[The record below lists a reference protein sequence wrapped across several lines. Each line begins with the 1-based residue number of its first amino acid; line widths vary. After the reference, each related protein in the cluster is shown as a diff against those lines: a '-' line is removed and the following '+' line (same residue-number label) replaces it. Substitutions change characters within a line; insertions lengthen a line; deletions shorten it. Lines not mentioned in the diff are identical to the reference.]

1 MIVSGWAFRKAWYDC
16 LTEFEKIFTALN
28 VGRVCIETNGIGDL
42 AVIQMRKLGIPT
54 VGRNTTTNKH
64 QRIMNVASYV
74 NDIKLSNK
82 SDTSKLSISTQ
93 YSTKIDIRNE
103 PDQLSEISDFELEPN
118 EDSFHS
124 SLNNSKID
132 SDQVVS
138 FSDDFE
144 LIDDDEE
151 RIKNFSKLNN
161 FKTSPIIKPLI
172 NVNSFQF

>member
-1 MIVSGWAFRKAWYDC
+1 MNSISKSLSIISIDETKEDEVDTLSRKDNLKSKGPITKY
-16 LTEFEKIFTALN
+16 LESI
-28 VGRVCIETNGIGDL
+28 R
-42 AVIQMRKLGIPT
+42 
-54 VGRNTTTNKH
+54 
-64 QRIMNVASYV
+64 
-74 NDIKLSNK
+74 KLSNK

-93 YSTKIDIRNE
+93 YSTKTDIRNE

>member
-1 MIVSGWAFRKAWYDC
+1 MNSISKSLSIISIDETKEDEVDTLSRKDNLKSKGPITKY
-16 LTEFEKIFTALN
+16 LESI
-28 VGRVCIETNGIGDL
+28 R
-42 AVIQMRKLGIPT
+42 
-54 VGRNTTTNKH
+54 
-64 QRIMNVASYV
+64 
-74 NDIKLSNK
+74 KLSNK

-144 LIDDDEE
+144 LTDDDEE
-151 RIKNFSKLNN
+151 RINNFSKLNN

>member
-1 MIVSGWAFRKAWYDC
+1 MNSISKSLSIISIDETKEDEVDTLSRKDNLKSKGPITKY
-16 LTEFEKIFTALN
+16 LESI
-28 VGRVCIETNGIGDL
+28 
-42 AVIQMRKLGIPT
+42 RKL
-54 VGRNTTTNKH
+54 
-64 QRIMNVASYV
+64 S
-74 NDIKLSNK
+74 SK

>member
-1 MIVSGWAFRKAWYDC
+1 MNSISKSLSIISIDETEEDEVDTLSRKDNLKSKGPITKY
-16 LTEFEKIFTALN
+16 LESI
-28 VGRVCIETNGIGDL
+28 R
-42 AVIQMRKLGIPT
+42 
-54 VGRNTTTNKH
+54 
-64 QRIMNVASYV
+64 
-74 NDIKLSNK
+74 KLSNK

>member
-1 MIVSGWAFRKAWYDC
+1 MNSISKSLSIISIDETKEDEVDTLSRKDNLKSKGPITKY
-16 LTEFEKIFTALN
+16 LESI
-28 VGRVCIETNGIGDL
+28 R
-42 AVIQMRKLGIPT
+42 
-54 VGRNTTTNKH
+54 
-64 QRIMNVASYV
+64 
-74 NDIKLSNK
+74 KLSNK

-144 LIDDDEE
+144 LTDDDEE

>member
-1 MIVSGWAFRKAWYDC
+1 MLTLKTIISIDETKEDEVDTLSRKDNLKSKGPITKY
-16 LTEFEKIFTALN
+16 LESI
-28 VGRVCIETNGIGDL
+28 R
-42 AVIQMRKLGIPT
+42 
-54 VGRNTTTNKH
+54 
-64 QRIMNVASYV
+64 
-74 NDIKLSNK
+74 KLSNK

>member
-1 MIVSGWAFRKAWYDC
+1 MNSISKSLSIISIDETKEDEVDTLSRKDNLKSKGPITKY
-16 LTEFEKIFTALN
+16 LESI
-28 VGRVCIETNGIGDL
+28 R
-42 AVIQMRKLGIPT
+42 
-54 VGRNTTTNKH
+54 
-64 QRIMNVASYV
+64 
-74 NDIKLSNK
+74 KLSNK

-151 RIKNFSKLNN
+151 RIKNFSNLNN

>member
-1 MIVSGWAFRKAWYDC
+1 MNSISKSLSIISIDETKEDEVDTLGRKDNLKSKGPITKY
-16 LTEFEKIFTALN
+16 LESI
-28 VGRVCIETNGIGDL
+28 R
-42 AVIQMRKLGIPT
+42 
-54 VGRNTTTNKH
+54 
-64 QRIMNVASYV
+64 
-74 NDIKLSNK
+74 KLSNK

>member
-1 MIVSGWAFRKAWYDC
+1 MNSISKSLSIISIDEAKEDEVDTLSRKDNLKSKGPITKY
-16 LTEFEKIFTALN
+16 LESI
-28 VGRVCIETNGIGDL
+28 R
-42 AVIQMRKLGIPT
+42 
-54 VGRNTTTNKH
+54 
-64 QRIMNVASYV
+64 
-74 NDIKLSNK
+74 KLSNK

-132 SDQVVS
+132 SDQVIS

-172 NVNSFQF
+172 NVNSFQY

>member
-1 MIVSGWAFRKAWYDC
+1 MNSISKSLSIISIDETKEDEVDTLSRKDNLKSKGPITKY
-16 LTEFEKIFTALN
+16 LESI
-28 VGRVCIETNGIGDL
+28 R
-42 AVIQMRKLGIPT
+42 
-54 VGRNTTTNKH
+54 
-64 QRIMNVASYV
+64 
-74 NDIKLSNK
+74 KLSNK

-103 PDQLSEISDFELEPN
+103 QGQLSEISDFELEPN

>member
-1 MIVSGWAFRKAWYDC
+1 MNSISKSLSIISIDETKEDEVDTLSRKDNLKSKRPITKY
-16 LTEFEKIFTALN
+16 LESI
-28 VGRVCIETNGIGDL
+28 R
-42 AVIQMRKLGIPT
+42 
-54 VGRNTTTNKH
+54 
-64 QRIMNVASYV
+64 
-74 NDIKLSNK
+74 KLSNK

-138 FSDDFE
+138 FSDDSE
-144 LIDDDEE
+144 LIDHDEE

>member
-1 MIVSGWAFRKAWYDC
+1 MNSISKSLSIISIDETKEDEVDTLSRKDNLKSKGPITKY
-16 LTEFEKIFTALN
+16 LESI
-28 VGRVCIETNGIGDL
+28 R
-42 AVIQMRKLGIPT
+42 
-54 VGRNTTTNKH
+54 
-64 QRIMNVASYV
+64 
-74 NDIKLSNK
+74 KLSNK

-151 RIKNFSKLNN
+151 RIKNFSKLNG

-172 NVNSFQF
+172 NVNSFKF

>member
-1 MIVSGWAFRKAWYDC
+1 MNSISKSLSIISIDETKEDEVDTLNRKDNLKSKGPITKY
-16 LTEFEKIFTALN
+16 LESI
-28 VGRVCIETNGIGDL
+28 R
-42 AVIQMRKLGIPT
+42 
-54 VGRNTTTNKH
+54 
-64 QRIMNVASYV
+64 
-74 NDIKLSNK
+74 KLSNK

>member
-1 MIVSGWAFRKAWYDC
+1 MNSISKSLSIISIDDAKEDEVDTLSRKDNLKSKGPITKY
-16 LTEFEKIFTALN
+16 LESI
-28 VGRVCIETNGIGDL
+28 R
-42 AVIQMRKLGIPT
+42 
-54 VGRNTTTNKH
+54 
-64 QRIMNVASYV
+64 
-74 NDIKLSNK
+74 KLSNK

-132 SDQVVS
+132 SDQVIS

>member
-1 MIVSGWAFRKAWYDC
+1 MNSISKSLSIISIDETKEDEVDTLSRKDNLKSKGPITKY
-16 LTEFEKIFTALN
+16 LESI
-28 VGRVCIETNGIGDL
+28 R
-42 AVIQMRKLGIPT
+42 
-54 VGRNTTTNKH
+54 
-64 QRIMNVASYV
+64 
-74 NDIKLSNK
+74 KLSNK

-103 PDQLSEISDFELEPN
+103 PDQLSEISDFELEPS

-172 NVNSFQF
+172 NVNLFQF

>member
-1 MIVSGWAFRKAWYDC
+1 MNSISKSLSIISIDDAKEDEVDTLSRKDNLKSKGPITKY
-16 LTEFEKIFTALN
+16 LESI
-28 VGRVCIETNGIGDL
+28 R
-42 AVIQMRKLGIPT
+42 
-54 VGRNTTTNKH
+54 
-64 QRIMNVASYV
+64 
-74 NDIKLSNK
+74 KLSNK

>member
-1 MIVSGWAFRKAWYDC
+1 MNSISKSLSIISIDETKEDEVDTLSRKDNLKSKGPITKY
-16 LTEFEKIFTALN
+16 LEST
-28 VGRVCIETNGIGDL
+28 R
-42 AVIQMRKLGIPT
+42 
-54 VGRNTTTNKH
+54 
-64 QRIMNVASYV
+64 
-74 NDIKLSNK
+74 KLSNK

-161 FKTSPIIKPLI
+161 FKTSPIIKPSGFS
-172 NVNSFQF
+172 NDKS

>member
-1 MIVSGWAFRKAWYDC
+1 MNSISKSLSIISIDETKEDEVDTLSRKDNLKSKGPITKY
-16 LTEFEKIFTALN
+16 LESI
-28 VGRVCIETNGIGDL
+28 R
-42 AVIQMRKLGIPT
+42 
-54 VGRNTTTNKH
+54 
-64 QRIMNVASYV
+64 
-74 NDIKLSNK
+74 KLSNK

-151 RIKNFSKLNN
+151 RIQNFSKLNN

>member
-1 MIVSGWAFRKAWYDC
+1 MNSISKSLSIISIDETKEDEVDTLSRKDTLKSKGPITKY
-16 LTEFEKIFTALN
+16 LESI
-28 VGRVCIETNGIGDL
+28 R
-42 AVIQMRKLGIPT
+42 
-54 VGRNTTTNKH
+54 
-64 QRIMNVASYV
+64 
-74 NDIKLSNK
+74 KLSNK

>member
-1 MIVSGWAFRKAWYDC
+1 MNSISKSLSIISIDETKEDEVDTLSRKDNLKSKRPITKY
-16 LTEFEKIFTALN
+16 LESI
-28 VGRVCIETNGIGDL
+28 R
-42 AVIQMRKLGIPT
+42 
-54 VGRNTTTNKH
+54 
-64 QRIMNVASYV
+64 
-74 NDIKLSNK
+74 KLSNK

-151 RIKNFSKLNN
+151 KISNFYKVNN
-161 FKTSPIIKPLI
+161 FKSSPIIKPLI
-172 NVNSFQF
+172 NVNLF

>member
-1 MIVSGWAFRKAWYDC
+1 MNSISKSLSIISIDETKEDEVDTLSRKDNLKSKGPITKY
-16 LTEFEKIFTALN
+16 LESI
-28 VGRVCIETNGIGDL
+28 R
-42 AVIQMRKLGIPT
+42 
-54 VGRNTTTNKH
+54 
-64 QRIMNVASYV
+64 
-74 NDIKLSNK
+74 KLSNK

-103 PDQLSEISDFELEPN
+103 PDQLSEISDFELEPS

-144 LIDDDEE
+144 LTDDDEE

>member
-1 MIVSGWAFRKAWYDC
+1 MNSISKSLSIISIDETKEDEVDTLSRKDNLKSKGPITKY
-16 LTEFEKIFTALN
+16 LESI
-28 VGRVCIETNGIGDL
+28 R
-42 AVIQMRKLGIPT
+42 
-54 VGRNTTTNKH
+54 
-64 QRIMNVASYV
+64 
-74 NDIKLSNK
+74 KLSNK

-118 EDSFHS
+118 ENSFHS

>member
-1 MIVSGWAFRKAWYDC
+1 MNSISKSLSIISIDETKEDEVDTLSRKDNLKSKGPITKYLESFR
-16 LTEFEKIFTALN
+16 
-28 VGRVCIETNGIGDL
+28 
-42 AVIQMRKLGIPT
+42 
-54 VGRNTTTNKH
+54 
-64 QRIMNVASYV
+64 
-74 NDIKLSNK
+74 KLSNK

>member
-1 MIVSGWAFRKAWYDC
+1 MNSISKSLSIISIDETKEDEVDTLSRKDNLKSKGPITKY
-16 LTEFEKIFTALN
+16 LESI
-28 VGRVCIETNGIGDL
+28 R
-42 AVIQMRKLGIPT
+42 
-54 VGRNTTTNKH
+54 
-64 QRIMNVASYV
+64 
-74 NDIKLSNK
+74 KLSNK

-132 SDQVVS
+132 SDQVIS

-172 NVNSFQF
+172 NVNSFQY

>member
-1 MIVSGWAFRKAWYDC
+1 MNSISKSLSIISIDETKEDEVDTLSRKDNLKSKGPITKY
-16 LTEFEKIFTALN
+16 LESI
-28 VGRVCIETNGIGDL
+28 R
-42 AVIQMRKLGIPT
+42 
-54 VGRNTTTNKH
+54 
-64 QRIMNVASYV
+64 
-74 NDIKLSNK
+74 KLSNK

-103 PDQLSEISDFELEPN
+103 PDQLSEISDFELEPS

>member
-1 MIVSGWAFRKAWYDC
+1 MNSISKSLSIISIDDAKEDEVDTLSRKDNLKSKGPITKY
-16 LTEFEKIFTALN
+16 LESI
-28 VGRVCIETNGIGDL
+28 R
-42 AVIQMRKLGIPT
+42 
-54 VGRNTTTNKH
+54 
-64 QRIMNVASYV
+64 
-74 NDIKLSNK
+74 KLSNK

-118 EDSFHS
+118 GDSFHS

-132 SDQVVS
+132 SDQVIS

-172 NVNSFQF
+172 NVNSFQY

>member
-1 MIVSGWAFRKAWYDC
+1 MNSISKSLSIISIDETKEDEFDILSRKDNLKSKGPITKY
-16 LTEFEKIFTALN
+16 LESI
-28 VGRVCIETNGIGDL
+28 R
-42 AVIQMRKLGIPT
+42 
-54 VGRNTTTNKH
+54 
-64 QRIMNVASYV
+64 
-74 NDIKLSNK
+74 KLSNK

-93 YSTKIDIRNE
+93 YSTKIDIKNE

-124 SLNNSKID
+124 NLNNSKID

>member
-1 MIVSGWAFRKAWYDC
+1 MNSISKSLSIISIDETKEDEVDTLSRKDNLKSKGPITKY
-16 LTEFEKIFTALN
+16 LESI
-28 VGRVCIETNGIGDL
+28 R
-42 AVIQMRKLGIPT
+42 
-54 VGRNTTTNKH
+54 
-64 QRIMNVASYV
+64 
-74 NDIKLSNK
+74 KLSNK

-172 NVNSFQF
+172 NVNSFQL

>member
-1 MIVSGWAFRKAWYDC
+1 MNSISKSLSIISIDEAKEDEVDTLSRKDN
-16 LTEFEKIFTALN
+16 L
-28 VGRVCIETNGIGDL
+28 
-42 AVIQMRKLGIPT
+42 KLKGPIT
-54 VGRNTTTNKH
+54 KYLESIR
-64 QRIMNVASYV
+64 
-74 NDIKLSNK
+74 KLSNK

>member
-1 MIVSGWAFRKAWYDC
+1 MNSISKSLSIISIDETKEDEVDTLSRKDNLKSKGPITKY
-16 LTEFEKIFTALN
+16 LESI
-28 VGRVCIETNGIGDL
+28 R
-42 AVIQMRKLGIPT
+42 
-54 VGRNTTTNKH
+54 
-64 QRIMNVASYV
+64 
-74 NDIKLSNK
+74 KLSNK

-132 SDQVVS
+132 SAQVVS

-151 RIKNFSKLNN
+151 RIQNFSKLNN

>member
-1 MIVSGWAFRKAWYDC
+1 MNSISKSLSIISIDETKEDEVDALSRKDNLKSKGPITKY
-16 LTEFEKIFTALN
+16 LESI
-28 VGRVCIETNGIGDL
+28 R
-42 AVIQMRKLGIPT
+42 
-54 VGRNTTTNKH
+54 
-64 QRIMNVASYV
+64 
-74 NDIKLSNK
+74 KLSNK

>member
-1 MIVSGWAFRKAWYDC
+1 MNSISKSLSIISIEDQKEDDVDSLSRKDNIKSKGPITKY
-16 LTEFEKIFTALN
+16 LESI
-28 VGRVCIETNGIGDL
+28 R
-42 AVIQMRKLGIPT
+42 
-54 VGRNTTTNKH
+54 
-64 QRIMNVASYV
+64 
-74 NDIKLSNK
+74 KLSNK

-93 YSTKIDIRNE
+93 YSTKVDIRNE

-151 RIKNFSKLNN
+151 KISNFYKVNN

-172 NVNSFQF
+172 NVNSFQY

>member
-1 MIVSGWAFRKAWYDC
+1 MNSISKSLSIISIDETKEDEVDTLSRKDNLKSKRPITKY
-16 LTEFEKIFTALN
+16 LESI
-28 VGRVCIETNGIGDL
+28 R
-42 AVIQMRKLGIPT
+42 
-54 VGRNTTTNKH
+54 
-64 QRIMNVASYV
+64 
-74 NDIKLSNK
+74 KLSNK

-124 SLNNSKID
+124 SHNNSKID

-144 LIDDDEE
+144 LTDDDEE

>member
-1 MIVSGWAFRKAWYDC
+1 MNSISKSLSIISIDETKEDEVDTLSRKDNLKSKRPITKY
-16 LTEFEKIFTALN
+16 LESI
-28 VGRVCIETNGIGDL
+28 R
-42 AVIQMRKLGIPT
+42 
-54 VGRNTTTNKH
+54 
-64 QRIMNVASYV
+64 
-74 NDIKLSNK
+74 KLSNK

>member
-1 MIVSGWAFRKAWYDC
+1 MNSISKSLSIISIDETKEDEVDTLSRKDNLKSKGPITKY
-16 LTEFEKIFTALN
+16 LESI
-28 VGRVCIETNGIGDL
+28 R
-42 AVIQMRKLGIPT
+42 
-54 VGRNTTTNKH
+54 
-64 QRIMNVASYV
+64 
-74 NDIKLSNK
+74 KLSNK

-93 YSTKIDIRNE
+93 YATKIDIRNE

>member
-1 MIVSGWAFRKAWYDC
+1 MNSISKSLSIISIDETKEDEVDTLSRKDNLKSKGPITKY
-16 LTEFEKIFTALN
+16 LESI
-28 VGRVCIETNGIGDL
+28 R
-42 AVIQMRKLGIPT
+42 
-54 VGRNTTTNKH
+54 
-64 QRIMNVASYV
+64 
-74 NDIKLSNK
+74 KLSNK

-151 RIKNFSKLNN
+151 RINNFSKLNN

>member
-1 MIVSGWAFRKAWYDC
+1 MNSISKSLSIISIDDAKEDEVDTLSRKDNLKSKGPITKY
-16 LTEFEKIFTALN
+16 LESI
-28 VGRVCIETNGIGDL
+28 R
-42 AVIQMRKLGIPT
+42 
-54 VGRNTTTNKH
+54 
-64 QRIMNVASYV
+64 
-74 NDIKLSNK
+74 KLSNK

-132 SDQVVS
+132 SDQVIS

-151 RIKNFSKLNN
+151 RIKNFSKLKN

-172 NVNSFQF
+172 NVNSFQY

>member
-1 MIVSGWAFRKAWYDC
+1 MNSISKSLSIISIDETKEDEVDTLSRKDNLKSKGPITKY
-16 LTEFEKIFTALN
+16 LESI
-28 VGRVCIETNGIGDL
+28 
-42 AVIQMRKLGIPT
+42 RKL
-54 VGRNTTTNKH
+54 
-64 QRIMNVASYV
+64 S
-74 NDIKLSNK
+74 SK

-138 FSDDFE
+138 FSDDVE